1 MRMASSYRAA
11 SFRPVSSRPAPGTVL
26 DLPPRCLPL
35 TAPNSSREFWD
46 RTYESREATQ
56 VAEDELVGT
65 SALAHFGSVEGK
77 HLLDL
82 GCGLGEYTL
91 YFARRGARVTAL
103 DSSTTATERLRQ
115 VCQEAG
121 LEDRV
126 TPLTADAFDIAK
138 LGPFDLV
145 FGSMILHHLEPF
157 AQFVQVL
164 REAVA
169 PGGRAFFYENS
180 ARAAPRSSGCVT
192 TWPAGTGSRS
202 SGTRRSSRSSPA
214 RSTSSDSVF
223 KVEIAIPELFL
234 ARLGAIY
241 LLKSKGYQT
250 ATKVDEALYKIEPLR
265 KYSYR
270 QMVLLS

>member
-180 ARAAPRSSGCVT
+180 ARSASLIWMRDHVAGRYGIPKFGDSEEFPLEPREIDELG
-192 TWPAGTGSRS
+192 R
-202 SGTRRSSRSSPA
+202 
-214 RSTSSDSVF
+214 VF